1 MTQEHG
7 IIMSGNHPRLILDG
21 TKTMTRRTY
30 GLKEINEHP
39 NLAQFKGITVL
50 GEYAFEI
57 DLQDGTT
64 TMKYIKC
71 PYGQVG
77 DRLYCK
83 ETWAVDKLW
92 DNEKPSEVNHLASV
106 WYATDY
112 MGDWVGKTRPS
123 IFMPRWASR
132 ITLEITELRAERL
145 QEIIPSDVTR
155 EGLGWDITTLSISND
170 EEMEQNLIKQFQEL
184 WDSLNAKRGYS
195 WGTNLFCWVISFKV
209 VKGD

>member
-132 ITLEITELRAERL
+132 ITLEITEVRVERL
-145 QEIIPSDVTR
+145 QEISIDDAFS
-155 EGLGWDITTLSISND
+155 EGTPMPYERGDGAWND
-170 EEMEQNLIKQFQEL
+170 PYVLPRFQEL
-184 WDSLNAKRGYS
+184 WDSLYAKRGYS